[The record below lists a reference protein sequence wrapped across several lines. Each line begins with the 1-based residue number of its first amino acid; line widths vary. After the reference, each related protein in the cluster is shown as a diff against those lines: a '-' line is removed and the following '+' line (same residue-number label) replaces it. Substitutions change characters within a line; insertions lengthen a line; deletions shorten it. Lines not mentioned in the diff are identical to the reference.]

1 MSVPAAVADREE
13 PPSTK
18 ESPGPEGSPGVEEP
32 GAYGGSGSGRGDGV
46 TDTVA
51 RLASLPGVSTAG
63 GLATFPRRV
72 SRTETEGAV
81 ADGAGHETVGP
92 TGADDRVLPVASALA
107 ELIPWG
113 GLRRG
118 STVSVSGSTSLL
130 LALLAEATALG
141 AWAAVVGMPKLGVL
155 AARELGV
162 AVHRLALIPRPGAD
176 FPQVTAALLDGVD
189 LVVVPADGAGGIREP
204 NLARRLSA
212 RARNRGSVLLTAGS
226 WPGTEV
232 ELRCAAVN
240 WSGPGDGYGY
250 LAQRE
255 VLVEAV
261 GRRGAARPKH
271 GSLLLPGPEGTVA
284 RVEPAGTHF
293 PLREVRAG

>member
-1 MSVPAAVADREE
+1 MFVSAAVADAG
-13 PPSTK
+13 
-18 ESPGPEGSPGVEEP
+18 ESRGAGPRDAEDPGSSRSAG
-32 GAYGGSGSGRGDGV
+32 GGSV
-46 TDTVA
+46 ADTVA
-51 RLASLPGVSTAG
+51 RLASLPGVGTAG
-63 GLATFPRRV
+63 DIAAV
-72 SRTETEGAV
+72 SRPVCPVESPGPEAV
-81 ADGAGHETVGP
+81 AGT
-92 TGADDRVLPVASALA
+92 TSADDRVLPVTSALA
-107 ELIPWG
+107 ELVPWG

-130 LALLAEATALG
+130 LAFLAEATACG
-141 AWAAVVGMPKLGVL
+141 SWAAVVGMPELGVV

-176 FPQVTAALLDGVD
+176 LPQVTAALLDGID
-189 LVVVPADGAGGIREP
+189 LVVVPADGAGGTRDP

-212 RARNRGSVLLTAGS
+212 RARNRGSVLLTVGS

-240 WSGPGDGYGY
+240 WSGADDGYGY

-255 VLVEAV
+255 VLVETA
-261 GRRGAARPKH
+261 GRRGAAQSKRT
-271 GSLLLPGPEGTVA
+271 SLLLPGPDGTIA
-284 RVEPAGTHF
+284 RADPAGTHP

>member
-1 MSVPAAVADREE
+1 MGEPAA
-13 PPSTK
+13 
-18 ESPGPEGSPGVEEP
+18 
-32 GAYGGSGSGRGDGV
+32 
-46 TDTVA
+46 
-51 RLASLPGVSTAG
+51 
-63 GLATFPRRV
+63 
-72 SRTETEGAV
+72 
-81 ADGAGHETVGP
+81 GAG
-92 TGADDRVLPVASALA
+92 DRVLPVASALA
-107 ELIPWG
+107 ELVPWG

-130 LALLAEATALG
+130 LALLAEATTRG
-141 AWAAVVGMPKLGVL
+141 SWAAVVGMPRLGVL

-176 FPQVTAALLDGVD
+176 LPRVAAALLDGVD
-189 LVVVPADGAGGIREP
+189 LVVVPADRAGGAGEP

-212 RARNRGSVLLTAGS
+212 RARNRGAVLLTAGS

-240 WSGPGDGYGY
+240 WSGADGGHGY

-255 VLVEAV
+255 VLVETA
-261 GRRGAARPKH
+261 GRRGAARTKRVP
-271 GSLLLPGPEGTVA
+271 LLLPGEDGSIA
-284 RVEPAGTHF
+284 RAEPAGTTP